1 MSQVKSNEGSRTT
14 VLEPD
19 INAED
24 KSGDTRENLEDI
36 RDIFNAC
43 VCKGGSTIFFNPQRG
58 GSTIF
63 FDWDRGGS
71 DIFFTFLWPSPML
84 KPSFCC
90 LVPKPILGS
99 AVEFDHPSVVLLRK
113 RSECGA
119 PTLVVSHYNRRKE
132 ALYCVIR
139 ILLCELNNRKCQEEM
154 NA

>member
-58 GSTIF
+58 GQQFFLTETGGVRHFFHIFVTFPNVETIF
-63 FDWDRGGS
+63 
-71 DIFFTFLWPSPML
+71 LL
-84 KPSFCC
+84 
-90 LVPKPILGS
+90 LG
-99 AVEFDHPSVVLLRK
+99 P
-113 RSECGA
+113 
-119 PTLVVSHYNRRKE
+119 
-132 ALYCVIR
+132 
-139 ILLCELNNRKCQEEM
+139 
-154 NA
+154 